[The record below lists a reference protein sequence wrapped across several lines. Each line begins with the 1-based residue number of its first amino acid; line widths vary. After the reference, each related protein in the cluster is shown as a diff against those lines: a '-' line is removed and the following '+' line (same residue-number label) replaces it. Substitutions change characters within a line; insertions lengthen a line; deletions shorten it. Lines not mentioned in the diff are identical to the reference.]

1 MLRRLV
7 GLVVP
12 ALVLMASVRGTAR
25 GDTPAELK
33 TRAELT
39 NFEETSRADDV
50 DRVLA
55 ALAAASGTVK
65 VTRFGTSEE
74 GRPLPLAILSSPSV
88 STPAEARGTG
98 RPRVLI
104 LANIHAG
111 EVEGKEAALV
121 LARRLALGD
130 LRPLLSRLVVLV
142 APIYNVDGNE
152 RISVDHRP
160 AQFGPLGGVGTRE
173 NANGLDL
180 NRDFTKLEAAES
192 RALVKL
198 LNDWDPHVVIDLHTT
213 DGSYHGYQLTY
224 APTLAVGAD
233 ARLVDFA
240 RNTLLTETT
249 SLMSAHGWRTH
260 YYGNFTT
267 EGQLEREQDRPAGP
281 GAGVPAWRTFDARPR
296 FVTNGIGLRNRI
308 SILSEAYS
316 YLSFERRILVT
327 EAFVETLLGQV
338 SRRAA
343 AVIRLTAD
351 LDRETASLGG
361 RGLLGP
367 LGTSGQLAESGAA
380 VPILVGEIENRINP
394 RSGRQMTVAD
404 ESVARPTPMREF
416 GRFEPVDA
424 VVAPR
429 AYVLSAEDGALVS
442 KVATLLEL
450 HGVRA
455 QRTTEPAA
463 MTVEAV
469 VAAHVDRSARTFQGH
484 QETHL
489 LDVQR
494 TTSTV
499 TFPAGSLLVKMD
511 QPLARLAFHLLE
523 PTSDDGLVAW
533 NVLDEWLADGKTVP
547 VYRVLPDVRHKPAPN
562 TQP

>member
-1 MLRRLV
+1 MLMVSL
-7 GLVVP
+7 
-12 ALVLMASVRGTAR
+12 RGGAM
-25 GDTPAELK
+25 GDTPPDVS

-39 NFEETSRADDV
+39 NFEETSRAEDV

-55 ALAAASGTVK
+55 ALASASASVK

-74 GRPLPLAILSSPSV
+74 GRPLPLAVLSSPAV
-88 STPAEARGTG
+88 STPADARATG

-111 EVEGKEAALV
+111 EVEGKEAALM

-130 LRPLLSRLVVLV
+130 LRPLLSRMVVLV

-213 DGSYHGYQLTY
+213 DGSYHGYHLTY

-233 ARLVDFA
+233 ARLVDFE
-240 RNTLLTETT
+240 RNTLLADTT
-249 SLMSAHGWRTH
+249 ALMSVHGWRTH

-327 EAFVETLLGQV
+327 EAFVETLLGQI
-338 SRRAA
+338 SRRGAA
-343 AVIRLTAD
+343 ITRLLSD
-351 LDRETASLGG
+351 LDRETAALGG
-361 RGLLGP
+361 RGALGP
-367 LGTSGQLAESGAA
+367 LGTSGRLAQSGDG

-404 ESVARPTPMREF
+404 ESAARPTPMREF
-416 GRFEPVDA
+416 GKFEPVDA
-424 VVAPR
+424 VLAPR
-429 AYVLSAEDGALVS
+429 AYVISAEDGALVS
-442 KVATLLEL
+442 KVAALVEL
-450 HGVRA
+450 HGLRL
-455 QRTTEPAA
+455 QRTTETTA

-469 VAAHVDRSARTFQGH
+469 VPAHVDRSSRTFQGH
-484 QETHL
+484 QEVHL
-489 LDVQR
+489 VDVQR

-499 TFPAGSLLVKMD
+499 TFPAGSLVIRMD

-533 NVLDEWLADGKTVP
+533 NVIDEWLADGKAVP
-547 VYRVLPDVRHKPAPN
+547 VYRAMPDARRKPVAG